1 MLEVLK
7 IENFKAFRRLEVS
20 LRPLTLLAGVN
31 GVGKSTVIQSLL
43 LLRQSYASWPRLEGE
58 MARVFLNVPQL
69 FPLVLNGNLIQL
81 GSFQDVLSRNA
92 EELTISI
99 ALQDNNAPVGLIP
112 FRFDGNTL
120 DSSVLEFVQSGIWEL
135 SQYFSVFQPEFQYL
149 QAERLGPRT
158 TFDASSQRDTV
169 GNTLGTRGEYTADFL
184 SRAGSRSV
192 GSPLVVQDALKHP
205 TSESST
211 LNAQVTA
218 WMGEIS
224 PEAKL
229 ETQPI
234 EDTDLIRLRFGF
246 GDSDY
251 FRPINVGFGLTYTL
265 PIVTALVAAQP
276 GTLILLENPEAHL
289 HPRGQLKV
297 GELIA
302 RAVSA
307 GAQVILETHSDHIL
321 NAIRLAVKRQDIPL
335 RHDQVQICFF
345 QRPGRGLPVEMITP
359 QLDADGRFD
368 EWPTGFFDE
377 FGNVLLD
384 LL

>member
-1 MLEVLK
+1 MLEILQ
-7 IENFKAFRRLEVS
+7 IENFKAFRRLDVA

-31 GVGKSTVIQSLL
+31 SVGKSTVIQSLL
-43 LLRQSYASWPRLEGE
+43 LLRQSYALWPRLEGE
-58 MARVFLNVPQL
+58 TARAFLAVPSL
-69 FPLVLNGNLIQL
+69 FPLVLNGSMIQL
-81 GSFQDVLSRNA
+81 GAFQDALNRNA
-92 EELTISI
+92 EEPYISI
-99 ALQDNNAPVGLIP
+99 AVQDTNSGIGLID
-112 FRFDGNTL
+112 FRFVGELL
-120 DSSVLEFVQSGIWEL
+120 DSNVLEFVQNGYWEL
-135 SQYFSVFQPEFQYL
+135 SQYISIFQPDFQYL

-158 TFDASSQRDTV
+158 TFDASSQRYSD
-169 GNTLGTRGEYTADFL
+169 GNSLGTRGEYTADYL
-184 SRAGSRSV
+184 SRAGSRSITA
-192 GSPLVVQDALKHP
+192 PLTVQEALRHP
-205 TSESST
+205 ASDSST

-224 PEAKL
+224 PETKL

-234 EDTDLIRLRFGF
+234 EDTDLVRLRFGF

-276 GTLILLENPEAHL
+276 NALILLENPEAHL

-302 RAVSA
+302 RAVGS

-321 NAIRLAVKRQDIPL
+321 NAIRLAVKRQDVPL

-345 QRPGRGLPVEMITP
+345 QRPNRGAPVEMITP

-368 EWPTGFFDE
+368 EWPAGFFDE